1 MRESDVLGL
10 AIRRR
15 ILICR
20 EACEALVMVS
30 EACADA
36 CWVLEGEAESTDWC
50 LANLDCVETCLL
62 ANMVLSWHVSRDR
75 STTLRLLATCRVACA
90 ASKIACELLA
100 DKHEGWD
107 TCSVACDRVSEA
119 CARLMAILK

>member
-1 MRESDVLGL
+1 
-10 AIRRR
+10 
-15 ILICR
+15 
-20 EACEALVMVS
+20 MVS

-36 CWVLEGEAESTDWC
+36 CLALDGAAESTAC
-50 LANLDCVETCLL
+50 FLANLDCVETCLL
-62 ANMVLSWHVSRDR
+62 ANMVLSWHQPRGR

-90 ASKIACELLA
+90 ASKTACELLA

-119 CARLMAILK
+119 CARLMDILK